1 MIAGRALAALSTAA
15 LAILPVPPLCA
26 QNPGKP
32 DDEVRK
38 QAPVDP
44 FTRGD
49 AAAMAK
55 AGIVGYGPLQW
66 ADHKTTD
73 DIDHVLGE
81 NRILWL
87 ESAHVRLGCA
97 LKAIGLPTDQ
107 AQKKALLAELAA
119 MHDALPAIPEKPG
132 RLEPWLRAHL
142 FARRAE
148 QAYTAFQQLLGITD
162 ATWKRT
168 GDHPGDGAYLG
179 QQDKFLLLLFQK
191 KADLARY
198 FDRFCSLQRE
208 EPSRFQHPVTSQLV
222 AVICCEGFENFDDPA
237 LHRYTVYLLMQ
248 NFVDGYRGFF
258 YEVPLWF
265 KEGLAHWYARR
276 IDADFVALRQKP
288 GEALNREKMN
298 LWPQKVRQRLEHQE
312 MMIPF
317 ATAAAWSKWEDMG
330 VQEHLQSW
338 SRVDWLMSR
347 GSGEVG
353 RFLEEL
359 KKLPPMRGDQPL
371 DKATIDARQDQLLQQ
386 LWHLDAKSFD
396 EQWRAWV
403 LDTYPKK

>member
-1 MIAGRALAALSTAA
+1 VTAGRALAALSAAA
-15 LAILPVPPLCA
+15 LAIVPVPPLPA
-26 QNPGKP
+26 QNKP

-38 QAPVDP
+38 QAAADP

-55 AGIVGYGPLQW
+55 AGIVAFGPLQW

-73 DIDHVLGE
+73 DIDHVLGG
-81 NRILWL
+81 NRIIWL
-87 ESAHVRLGCA
+87 ETAHLRLGCD
-97 LKAIGLPTDQ
+97 LKATSLPADQ
-107 AQKKALLAELAA
+107 SQKKAVLAELAA
-119 MHDALPAIPEKPG
+119 MHDALPAFPEKAS

-148 QAYTAFQQLLGITD
+148 QAYAAFQQLVGITD

-168 GDHPGDGAYLG
+168 GDHPGEGQYLG

-198 FDRFCSLQRE
+198 FERFCNLQRE
-208 EPSRFQHPVTSQLV
+208 EPSRFQHPDTRQLV
-222 AVICCEGFENFDDPA
+222 AVICCEGFETLDDPG
-237 LHRYTVYLLMQ
+237 LHRYAVYLLMQ

-258 YEVPLWF
+258 FEVPLWF
-265 KEGLAHWYARR
+265 EEGLAHWYSRR
-276 IDADFVALRQKP
+276 IESDFVTLRQKP

-298 LWPQKVRQRLEHQE
+298 LWPQKVRQRIEHQE
-312 MMIPF
+312 MLIPF
-317 ATAAAWSKWEDMG
+317 ATVTGWSKWEDMG

-347 GSGEVG
+347 GSTEVG
-353 RFLEEL
+353 RFIDEL

-371 DKATIDARQDQLLQQ
+371 DKATINSKQDQLLQQ
-386 LWHLDAKSFD
+386 LWHLDAGSFD

-403 LDTYPKK
+403 LDNYPKK